1 MLEEVSA
8 VRARYGV
15 RAVNMVDD
23 ILDMGYFRTVLPR
36 LAAAKLD
43 VEFFW
48 EVKANLTHE
57 QVHLLRNAGVKQ
69 VQPGIESFSDRVL
82 KIMRKG
88 VTAFRNVELLKWC
101 KEYGV
106 KPYWNLLYG
115 FPGETVED
123 YKSTAALI
131 DAIWHLDPPTGYGP
145 LRVDRFSPY
154 HNDPKSFGLVNLRP
168 MAPFTFIYPFEPARL
183 SDIAYYF
190 DFDYAD
196 DRRDDEFAGAAI
208 CKVREWMAD
217 GARGMLSIEVAK
229 DGGAILL
236 DTRRALN
243 EAPKRAKLAGWK
255 AAVFLACDRAQSIS
269 VLETLPA
276 VQEACLDAAVLGA
289 FLRRCE
295 KHMFMIRS
303 GSTWLNVAVHTPE
316 RAGISRPIG
325 F

>member
-1 MLEEVSA
+1 MS
-8 VRARYGV
+8 
-15 RAVNMVDD
+15 
-23 ILDMGYFRTVLPR
+23 
-36 LAAAKLD
+36 
-43 VEFFW
+43 
-48 EVKANLTHE
+48 
-57 QVHLLRNAGVKQ
+57 
-69 VQPGIESFSDRVL
+69 
-82 KIMRKG
+82 
-88 VTAFRNVELLKWC
+88 
-101 KEYGV
+101 
-106 KPYWNLLYG
+106 
-115 FPGETVED
+115 
-123 YKSTAALI
+123 STAALI